1 MLYILSYCAAAESE
15 ELKLLTVR
23 QGVDWI
29 RTCLDDEP
37 EDEKDEDAEEE
48 EVEEVVAVSGLGELK
63 DLRNGLTQTT

>member
-1 MLYILSYCAAAESE
+1 M
-15 ELKLLTVR
+15 TVR
-23 QGVDWI
+23 RDVDWI

-48 EVEEVVAVSGLGELK
+48 EVEEVVAVPGLCELK